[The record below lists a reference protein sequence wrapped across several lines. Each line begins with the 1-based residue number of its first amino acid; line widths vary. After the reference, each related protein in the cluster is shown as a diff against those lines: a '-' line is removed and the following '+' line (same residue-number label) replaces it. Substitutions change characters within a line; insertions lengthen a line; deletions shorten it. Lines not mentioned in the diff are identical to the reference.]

1 MHDPFGV
8 RGGERLGCLS
18 RDQKRLVERDRAT
31 RHAPREVLSRDQLH
45 HQQETALELLEA
57 VDVGDVRV
65 IQGGE
70 RPGFALEARTS
81 RRIRSQRVGQN
92 LDRHVATKP
101 GVVSA
106 IHFTHP
112 ARAERAD
119 DFVRTETVSDA
130 EAQWHLWRVRIIA
143 TSPGM
148 VVASDAPLAARR
160 NRGYLI
166 ELFFESNR
174 PGSAGVDLWVATR
187 LSTSAAWNDPV
198 NLTVLNSGA
207 FDGRPSI
214 SSHGD
219 MLYCWTIAACL
230 G

>member
-1 MHDPFGV
+1 
-8 RGGERLGCLS
+8 
-18 RDQKRLVERDRAT
+18 
-31 RHAPREVLSRDQLH
+31 
-45 HQQETALELLEA
+45 
-57 VDVGDVRV
+57 
-65 IQGGE
+65 
-70 RPGFALEARTS
+70 
-81 RRIRSQRVGQN
+81 
-92 LDRHVATKP
+92 
-101 GVVSA
+101 
-106 IHFTHP
+106 
-112 ARAERAD
+112 
-119 DFVRTETVSDA
+119 
-130 EAQWHLWRVRIIA
+130 
-143 TSPGM
+143 M

-214 SSHGD
+214 SWHGD